1 MTDKI
6 ESLTAGQE
14 ARLPEFVERWT
25 QIGLST
31 EPADRPRAESAIR
44 KMYALAGLAPPRMI
58 VWCGSPVSLGLA
70 RAITFDGALRER
82 IEAFGSHGISESIWR
97 SISASVEVA
106 GGTGAGYCFRNHVM
120 QNVLMSVF
128 RSVGA
133 SVGEGVWTR
142 VFETVRV
149 GGWDDVADSVFVWDD
164 VRAAWGNGADTV
176 LANTDRKS
184 VV

>member
-44 KMYALAGLAPPRMI
+44 KMYVLAGLAPPRMI

-70 RAITFDGALRER
+70 PWNRMPSPFANRKNGASPWPRSLRE
-82 IEAFGSHGISESIWR
+82 ADNANLPSGPH
-97 SISASVEVA
+97 
-106 GGTGAGYCFRNHVM
+106 
-120 QNVLMSVF
+120 
-128 RSVGA
+128 
-133 SVGEGVWTR
+133 TR
-142 VFETVRV
+142 
-149 GGWDDVADSVFVWDD
+149 
-164 VRAAWGNGADTV
+164 
-176 LANTDRKS
+176 
-184 VV
+184 